1 MENAKWKMD
10 SPPETG
16 GVAAPLIKCCEATE
30 AAQTG
35 VVAYKLRCG
44 MRFDTWCVSDH
55 PVRALFGRGTFS

>member
-35 VVAYKLRCG
+35 WSLTSYVAE
-44 MRFDTWCVSDH
+44 CVLIH
-55 PVRALFGRGTFS
+55 GV